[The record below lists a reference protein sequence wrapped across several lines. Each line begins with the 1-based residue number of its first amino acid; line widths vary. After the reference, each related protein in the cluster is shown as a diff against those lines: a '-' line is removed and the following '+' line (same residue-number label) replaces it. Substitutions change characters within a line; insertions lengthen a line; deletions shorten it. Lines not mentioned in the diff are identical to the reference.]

1 MDKARVD
8 MMENNQTL
16 SGLTARII
24 EKFDPIVRKEKP
36 DWILVQ
42 GDTTTT
48 FASALIGFYHKAR
61 VGHIEA
67 GLRTHNKYVNSLVN
81 FTND

>member
-8 MMENNQTL
+8 MMENDQTL
-16 SGLTARII
+16 SGLAARII

-36 DWILVQ
+36 DWILIQ

-48 FASALIGFYHKAR
+48 FASALAVSFKKSELA
-61 VGHIEA
+61 
-67 GLRTHNKYVNSLVN
+67 TSKQ
-81 FTND
+81 D